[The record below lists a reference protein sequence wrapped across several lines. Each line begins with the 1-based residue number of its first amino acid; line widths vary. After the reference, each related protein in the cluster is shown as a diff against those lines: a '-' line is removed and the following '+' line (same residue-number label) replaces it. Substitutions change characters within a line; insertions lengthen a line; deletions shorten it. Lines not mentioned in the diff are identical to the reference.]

1 MQQPG
6 GQNMSHEVNIAVD
19 SGRQPLA
26 KRMGRFVLDS
36 PLALPLAGLIFVS
49 ILMGF
54 ASDNFF
60 SLSNILNVLRQVSIV
75 AILAVGMTFVILT
88 GGIDLSVGALM
99 ALAGT
104 LAAGMMMHF
113 GLPGWGGL
121 MVGIAIAVMLGL
133 FNGLL
138 VAFGRMPAIIVTLAT
153 MGIARG
159 AGLIY
164 SGGYPISGL
173 PSWVSWFGVG
183 RIGIIPVPIII
194 MLIVYALAWVLL
206 HRTAFGRHVYAIGGN
221 EVAAKL
227 SGVKTSRIKIA
238 VYAISGLTSGIAA
251 IILTGRLMSG
261 QPNAGVGFELD
272 AIAAVVLGGTA
283 IAGGRGLIIGTL
295 IGAVLLG
302 ILNNGLNLM
311 GINPYL
317 QEIIRGFIILL
328 AIYIAREWR

>member
-1 MQQPG
+1 
-6 GQNMSHEVNIAVD
+6 MSHDGIAESD
-19 SGRQPLA
+19 TRA
-26 KRMGRFVLDS
+26 KGAAISAFRSLIHS
-36 PLALPLAGLIFVS
+36 PLALPLAGLVVVS

-54 ASDNFF
+54 ASDSFF
-60 SLSNILNVLRQVSIV
+60 SVSNILNVFRQVSVV

-88 GGIDLSVGALM
+88 GGIDLSVGAVM

-104 LAAGMMMHF
+104 MAAGLMVHF
-113 GLPGWGGL
+113 GLPGWVGL
-121 MVGIAIAVMLGL
+121 LAGMVIGIGLGI

-138 VAFGRMPAIIVTLAT
+138 VAWGRMPAIIVTLAT

-159 AGLIY
+159 IGLIY

-173 PSWVSWFGVG
+173 PSWISWFGVG
-183 RIGIIPVPIII
+183 RVGIVPVPVIITVVI
-194 MLIVYALAWVLL
+194 YALAWVLL
-206 HRTAFGRHVYAIGGN
+206 ERTPFGRHVYAIGGN
-221 EVAAKL
+221 ELAAKL
-227 SGVKTSRIKIA
+227 SGVKTARVKLA
-238 VYAISGLTSGIAA
+238 VYAISGLTAGLAA
-251 IILTGRLMSG
+251 VILTGRLMSG

-302 ILNNGLNLM
+302 ILSNGLNLM

-317 QEIIRGFIILL
+317 QDIIRGFIILL

>member
-6 GQNMSHEVNIAVD
+6 GLDMSHDADAV
-19 SGRQPLA
+19 SGGQGRSVRLPLW
-26 KRMGRFVLDS
+26 KSVIHS
-36 PLALPLAGLIFVS
+36 PLALPLAGLIVVS

-60 SLSNILNVLRQVSIV
+60 SISNIMNVLRQVAIV

-88 GGIDLSVGALM
+88 GGIDLSVGAVM

-104 LAAGMMMHF
+104 MAAGLMVHF
-113 GLPGWGGL
+113 GLPGWLGL
-121 MVGIAIAVMLGL
+121 LIGVAISIGLGL

-138 VAFGRMPAIIVTLAT
+138 VAWGRMPAIIVTLAT

-173 PSWVSWFGVG
+173 PSWISWFGVG
-183 RIGIIPVPIII
+183 RVGMVPAAVII
-194 MLIVYALAWVLL
+194 MVVIYIIAWVVLE
-206 HRTAFGRHVYAIGGN
+206 RTPFGRHVYAIGGN
-221 EVAAKL
+221 ELAARL
-227 SGVKTSRIKIA
+227 SGVKTGRIKLA
-238 VYAISGLTSGIAA
+238 VYAISGLTSGLAA

-283 IAGGRGLIIGTL
+283 IAGGRGLIFGTL

-302 ILNNGLNLM
+302 ILSNGLNLM

-317 QEIIRGFIILL
+317 QDVIRGFIILL

>member
-1 MQQPG
+1 
-6 GQNMSHEVNIAVD
+6 MSHDAD
-19 SGRQPLA
+19 TAGRAQAQAYRTPGWKLA
-26 KRMGRFVLDS
+26 LHS
-36 PLALPLAGLIFVS
+36 PLVLPLAGLIVVS
-49 ILMGF
+49 VLMGF

-60 SLSNILNVLRQVSIV
+60 SASNILNVLRQVSIV

-104 LAAGMMMHF
+104 MAAGVMVHF
-113 GLPGWGGL
+113 GMPGWVGL
-121 MVGIAIAVMLGL
+121 LCGIGIAIGLGL

-138 VAFGRMPAIIVTLAT
+138 IAWGRMPAIIVTLAT

-173 PSWVSWFGVG
+173 PSWISWFGVG
-183 RIGIIPVPIII
+183 RVGMIPVPVIA
-194 MLIVYALAWVLL
+194 MLIVYALAWALL
-206 HRTAFGRHVYAIGGN
+206 ERTPFGRHVYAIGGN
-221 EVAAKL
+221 ELAAKL
-227 SGVKTSRIKIA
+227 SGVKTSRVKIA
-238 VYAISGLTSGIAA
+238 VYVISGFAA
-251 IILTGRLMSG
+251 GLAAVILTGRLMSG

-283 IAGGRGLIIGTL
+283 INGGRGLILGTL

-317 QEIIRGFIILL
+317 QDIIRGFIILL
-328 AIYIAREWR
+328 AIGIGREWR